1 MKFVI
6 TDLSIETLP
15 EPPMDRRRRVRSR
28 GLQRAMLDNL
38 NDVLLHVQR
47 CTSLTHNGTAKSHTE
62 KLSELTDLE
71 QRLTRRSP
79 KCNGDPH
86 CLRPSTRG
94 CKRRATEKCGLSRQ
108 ALTGA

>member
-15 EPPMDRRRRVRSR
+15 EPPMGQGEGEFVPAGSR
-28 GLQRAMLDNL
+28 EPCWTTSTTCFCTCSG
-38 NDVLLHVQR
+38 

-71 QRLTRRSP
+71 QRLTRALAEVQRRS
-79 KCNGDPH
+79 
-86 CLRPSTRG
+86 
-94 CKRRATEKCGLSRQ
+94 
-108 ALTGA
+108 ALFTAEHARMQEEGN